1 MTADNS
7 NDVPGTADPELLE
20 RSEQLI
26 EEART
31 ASHDA
36 LEDEDPAPMT
46 APGTEYP
53 VAKDMTEAT
62 EGS

>member
-1 MTADNS
+1 VTADNR

-31 ASHDA
+31 ASRDA
-36 LEDEDPAPMT
+36 LEEDDPAPGT

>member
-7 NDVPGTADPELLE
+7 HDTPGTADPAPLE
-20 RSEQLI
+20 HAEQLI

-31 ASHDA
+31 ASSAA
-36 LEDEDPAPMT
+36 LEDEDPAPGT

-53 VAKDMTEAT
+53 VAEDMTEAT
-62 EGS
+62 ERS

>member
-7 NDVPGTADPELLE
+7 HDVPGSADPELLE

-26 EEART
+26 EEAKV
-31 ASHDA
+31 ASSAA
-36 LEDEDPAPMT
+36 LEDEDPAPGT

-53 VAKDMTEAT
+53 VAEDMTEAT
-62 EGS
+62 ERS